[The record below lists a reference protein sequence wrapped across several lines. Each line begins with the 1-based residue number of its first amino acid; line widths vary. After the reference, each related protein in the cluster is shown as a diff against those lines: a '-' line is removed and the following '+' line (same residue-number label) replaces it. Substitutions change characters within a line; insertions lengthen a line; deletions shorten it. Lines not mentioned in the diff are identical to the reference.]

1 MPSTLRLLARV
12 AVAVALAWAGLWLL
26 ATLVDPVPRE
36 IVINVPV
43 EQPLASPVPQQT
55 AGAAR

>member
-12 AVAVALAWAGLWLL
+12 AVAVALAWTGLWLL

-55 AGAAR
+55 AGAVR